1 MVIYLRDGGIWWDL
15 VGFGRIWGGE
25 PCFEEDFSGC
35 SFEKE

>member
-1 MVIYLRDGGIWWDL
+1 MVIYLRDGGIWSDL
-15 VGFGRIWGGE
+15 VGFGGE